1 MKKCTNFRLKEE
13 NIDEDDKK
21 IILSGLLVAA
31 LSVSSAAV
39 FANNSKAE
47 YHEYLEQQIK
57 ERLALAY
64 HDAAASF
71 HFDGNGYQLFR
82 ADSLDRP
89 AEMDKDDY
97 NFLQLKMGET
107 IFETG
112 EIESGD
118 FAPAIYIHDSLNEAV
133 VFVKQQNGDSKMF
146 VYEKDDSEELRWK
159 LIEKKQADGKKIR
172 IPESKTF
179 EEYVLE

>member
-1 MKKCTNFRLKEE
+1 MKFN
-13 NIDEDDKK
+13 KK
-21 IILSGLLVAA
+21 IILSGLLIAA
-31 LSVSSAAV
+31 LSISGAAV
-39 FANNSKAE
+39 FANNSNKAE
-47 YHEYLEQQIK
+47 YYEYLEQQTEK
-57 ERLALAY
+57 RLALAY
-64 HDAAASF
+64 HDAAESF
-71 HFDGNGYQLFR
+71 SFDDDSYQLFR

-118 FAPAIYIHDSLNEAV
+118 FAPAIYIHDSLDEAV
-133 VFVKQQNGDSKMF
+133 VFVKQQNGVSKMF

-179 EEYVLE
+179 EEYVLEKE